1 MNEEIELLEENQNEQ
16 SEHTTGSQRWERT
29 RTAFA
34 NGRTFAL
41 NKTESFWLAVFPP
54 KDEQA
59 EQGENS
65 FFNLVLQIVLWLA
78 FGAFLLASLP
88 HVAYFFASFEPQEWT
103 ANGPQVN
110 DYWWTISYCLA
121 FAIDVTSF
129 LLSLNVAIKM
139 RRATNGLS
147 GIPKL
152 AAAFGVMLTHWPFIL
167 LLVGFSWLVNYEHA
181 QQFHS
186 DMLSL
191 AEQNTIN
198 LVIWS
203 GSIRDLNPVIA
214 SAFPVLAVAYTG
226 MSDRVKAERKA
237 ATNANTTT
245 SVVEANATSP
255 NANGDIQQLA
265 TLITEMNEQHRSDME
280 RMMNLTLK
288 AITANA
294 NANALPANERKQLR
308 APRTRTRI
316 NARTIVEANDQPERE
331 QERANEPI
339 PIDQNVRERVRSAM
353 QNHPGATVGVIAN
366 AVGISKSTAHKWM
379 TKISE
384 EESA

>member
-1 MNEEIELLEENQNEQ
+1 MNEDQEVQEEIQEE
-16 SEHTTGSQRWERT
+16 TATWSQRWEQIQTAFARS
-29 RTAFA
+29 RTAFVRGAKAFA
-34 NGRTFAL
+34 N
-41 NKTESFWLAVFPP
+41 AVFPP
-54 KDEQA
+54 KNERA
-59 EQGENS
+59 ERQESS

-103 ANGPQVN
+103 TNGYQVN

-139 RRATNGLS
+139 RRATNGMS

-152 AAAFGVMLTHWPFIL
+152 AAAFGVMVTHWPFIL

-191 AEQNTIN
+191 AEAKTIN
-198 LVIWS
+198 LLFWS

-226 MSDRVKAERKA
+226 MSDRVKSERKSA
-237 ATNANTTT
+237 NATIEASTNVVATNANEST
-245 SVVEANATSP
+245 
-255 NANGDIQQLA
+255 QLV
-265 TLITEMNEQHRSDME
+265 TLITQMNEQHRSDMDQ
-280 RMMNLTLK
+280 MIK
-288 AITANA
+288 AISALAANA
-294 NANALPANERKQLR
+294 NGSPNVLPTNANGCKQLR
-308 APRTRTRI
+308 SPRTRTRI
-316 NARTIVEANDQPERE
+316 NARTIVEAEPERE
-331 QERANEPI
+331 QEDMNAPI
-339 PIDQNVRERVRSAM
+339 PIDANVRERVRSAM

-366 AVGISKSTAHKWM
+366 TVGISKSTAHKWM
-379 TKISE
+379 NKISN